1 MRVLLLLIISAL
13 VITSGCATFKELKG
27 ADYRDSAH
35 LNFEEGMKY
44 LHREEYEVAEKYFQL
59 VKDKFAFSMYAKTAE
74 LLIGDTLYMRDMH
87 PEAID
92 AYKRFQRSHPDH
104 PCVPYTQFM
113 VAEANY
119 DQIVEDWWFM
129 PPVHEKDQE
138 VTEKALDEYRRLLYM
153 MDAQNYKLPDDFK
166 PARIVSCTGVD
177 SEQERSYVFIARE
190 KIRFCLRRL
199 VDREVYVA
207 DYYLKRNKP
216 RGAVG
221 RLEGALKRFPAI
233 ADDLDIMLKLAGAY
247 EKAEMF
253 DKAGDIWKK
262 LKELHPDAPGVKNV
276 NLEKKLQKLAAEKA
290 AYDEAENR
298 NIAEER
304 ARMLELR
311 KQEQDKQ
318 AAESEKSDS
327 EK

>member
-1 MRVLLLLIISAL
+1 MRAFLLLVFIAL
-13 VITSGCATFKELKG
+13 VLASGCATFKELKG

-44 LHREEYEVAEKYFQL
+44 LHQEEYEVAEKYFQL

-87 PEAID
+87 AEAID

-104 PCVPYTQFM
+104 ACVPYTQFM
-113 VAEANY
+113 VAEAYY

-129 PPVHEKDQE
+129 PPVYEKDQE
-138 VTEKALDEYRRLLYM
+138 TTEKALDEYRRLLYM

-177 SEQERSYVFIARE
+177 SEQERSYVMISRE

-207 DYYLKRNKP
+207 DYYIKRDKP

-221 RLEGALKRFPAI
+221 RLEGAVKRFPAI
-233 ADDLDIMLKLAGAY
+233 ADDLDILLKLAKAY
-247 EKAEMF
+247 EKADMY

-262 LKELHPDAPGVKNV
+262 LKELHPDAGGVKGVDLDKKLKELENEK
-276 NLEKKLQKLAAEKA
+276 LAFEEAEKK
-290 AYDEAENR
+290 
-298 NIAEER
+298 NIADER
-304 ARMLELR
+304 TRMIELR
-311 KQEQDKQ
+311 KKEQDKQ
-318 AAESEKSDS
+318 QAAEAQ
-327 EK
+327 

>member
-1 MRVLLLLIISAL
+1 MRAFLLLILTAL
-13 VITSGCATFKELKG
+13 IFAGGCATFKELKG
-27 ADYRDSAH
+27 ADYRDSAY

-44 LHREEYEVAEKYFQL
+44 LQREEYEVAEKYFQL

-104 PCVPYTQFM
+104 ACVPYTQFM
-113 VAEANY
+113 VAEAYY

-138 VTEKALDEYRRLLYM
+138 TTEKALDEYRRLLYM
-153 MDAQNYKLPDDFK
+153 MDAQDYKLPEDFK
-166 PARIVSCTGVD
+166 PARIVSCTGVN
-177 SEQERSYVFIARE
+177 SEQERSYVMISRE

-199 VDREVYVA
+199 VDREIYVA
-207 DYYLKRNKP
+207 DYYLKRDKP

-221 RLEGALKRFPAI
+221 RLEGAIKRFPAVS
-233 ADDLDIMLKLAGAY
+233 DDLDILLKLARAY
-247 EKAEMF
+247 EESNMY
-253 DKAGDIWKK
+253 DKAGELWKK
-262 LKELHPDAPGVKNV
+262 LKELHPEAGDVKDV
-276 NLEKKLQKLAAEKA
+276 DLEKKLKELAADKLACE
-290 AYDEAENR
+290 ETENK

-304 ARMLELR
+304 TRMMELR
-311 KQEQDKQ
+311 KKEQDKQ
-318 AAESEKSDS
+318 AESK
-327 EK
+327 